1 MERTN
6 DLLRLTIDST
16 GISEMFSRLLDEKL
30 IALESRLKNSVVALS
45 REEAAALLK
54 VSPNTISKYVKTGKL
69 TNRGLG
75 TKILVLKS
83 DIEELISLRKK

>member
-6 DLLRLTIDST
+6 DLLKLTIDTT

-30 IALESRLKNSVVALS
+30 IALEFRLKNSVVALS

-54 VSPNTISKYVKTGKL
+54 VSPNTISQYVKKGKL
-69 TNRGLG
+69 TNRGIG
-75 TKILVLKS
+75 AKILVLKS